1 MDKPKF
7 LYHGSRYKLD
17 IIKPHQAY
25 GSPDEKGNEYGI
37 YAYEKYEMVI
47 PFSLTITP
55 FENGRLNIYFSDE
68 TSDVTIYEGIWDE
81 TAIGYI
87 YKLPSDTFEKL
98 DDLQWLST
106 KAVVPIECTIYKGI
120 DYKDR
125 ITFVGKAKEYREC
138 KK

>member
-1 MDKPKF
+1 MNKPKF

-25 GSPDEKGNEYGI
+25 GLPDEKGNEYGI
-37 YAYEKYEMVI
+37 YAYEKYEMAI
-47 PFSLTITP
+47 PFSLTIKP
-55 FENGRLNIYFSDE
+55 FENGSLNIYFSDE

-81 TAIGYI
+81 TAVGYI

-98 DDLQWLST
+98 DELQWLS
-106 KAVVPIECTIYKGI
+106 KKEVIPIECKVYRGI

-125 ITFVGKAKEYREC
+125 ITFVGKAKEYHE
-138 KK
+138 